1 MADVSLKLGLDQG
14 GLQTGLKSAQNSI
27 KAFAGGIGNQLAGAL
42 SFGAIAA
49 GLKNAIDKGDQLQDI
64 AEKFGLSASKIQML
78 GNAASVYGSS
88 LENVS
93 MGLNKLSLA
102 QQRAAAGDEGLIK
115 TFREVGISMEDL
127 KGMGPEDVFLRIA
140 DSFASG
146 ANDGRQFLI
155 VNDLLG
161 KAQTDLIKVMNQ
173 GSAAIIEQGMSI
185 GVWSND
191 TIRQL
196 SEASDAIK
204 TFQNNITIGFGYAAT
219 LANGLVKAYHAVVES
234 LVLLGAAAKEAF
246 AGNLDGAKQLVKAAQ
261 NVGNEQMARDAQ
273 AAKAKATVGPAG
285 DFTDPKEQ
293 EKNAKALEE
302 LKAGFRE
309 VEREKQ
315 KRADDEEHRAAMQR
329 AEELGRKIDEQNK
342 KRKEDRDL
350 AVQGLDALI
359 AKKEAEITPA
369 GAIASS
375 LQRIGGLGEANVGVG
390 TADSQLDELR
400 ALRNQLKEIE
410 QRVPDT
416 LDEIKALLQ
425 QSGGATLS

>member
-1 MADVSLKLGLDQG
+1 MADVSLKIGADAGL
-14 GLQTGLKSAQNSI
+14 LRTGLSQAQNSI
-27 KAFAGGIGNQLAGAL
+27 ASFAASATKQLAGAL

-49 GLKNAIDKGDQLQDI
+49 GLKSAIDKGDQLQDI
-64 AEKFGLSASKIQML
+64 AEKFNISASKLQML
-78 GNAASVYGSS
+78 GNAAAVYGSGI
-88 LENVS
+88 ENVS
-93 MGLNKLSLA
+93 AGLNKLSLA
-102 QQRAAAGDEGLIK
+102 QQKAVAGDTNLQD
-115 TFREVGISMEDL
+115 TFREVGISMQEL
-127 KGMGPEDVFLRIA
+127 KAMSPEDIFLKIS

-155 VNDLLG
+155 VNELLG

-173 GSAAIIEQGMSI
+173 GSAAIIEQGNSM
-185 GVWSND
+185 GVWSD
-191 TIRQL
+191 ETIRQL

-261 NVGNEQMARDAQ
+261 NVGNERMAREAQ

-293 EKNAKALEE
+293 EKQAKALEE

-309 VEREKQ
+309 VERGKQ

-329 AEELGRKIDEQNK
+329 AEELGRKIDEQNQ

-375 LQRIGGLGEANVGVG
+375 LQRIGGLGEANVGVD
-390 TADSQLDELR
+390 TADTQLDELR

-416 LDEIKALLQ
+416 LDEIRDLLAT
-425 QSGGATLS
+425 GGATLS